1 VTDQDAVTAVLPTFD
16 VRGQVALVTGAARGL
31 GRAIALALAAAGA
44 DVALGLHDAGADGG
58 AAAEIQALGQRAL
71 PLQMDIGQAD
81 QIGPAIAAAVS
92 WFGRLDILVNNAGI
106 APRNPAEDVTEED
119 LDATLAVNLKAQAA
133 SLITGETVLVDGGW
147 TAR

>member
-1 VTDQDAVTAVLPTFD
+1 VTDQDAVTAVLPGFD

-44 DVALGLHDAGADGG
+44 
-58 AAAEIQALGQRAL
+58 
-71 PLQMDIGQAD
+71 
-81 QIGPAIAAAVS
+81 
-92 WFGRLDILVNNAGI
+92 
-106 APRNPAEDVTEED
+106 
-119 LDATLAVNLKAQAA
+119 QAA